1 MTVKN
6 HELSHLAPSK
16 LHNVLLLL
24 SIPMVIISLYLV
36 FIWSP
41 VERVMGPVQKI
52 FYFHVASAWNAF
64 FAFFI
69 VFIFSLLYI
78 VTKKRSF
85 DLIAGVS
92 GEIGVIFTAIVLTTG
107 PIWARSAWNTWWTW
121 EPRLT
126 TTLILFF
133 MYVAYIMVRNL
144 DMEWQKRSRL
154 AAVFGI
160 IGFANVPIVYMSI
173 RWWESNLHPVVVSE
187 GTETGGGLDPGML
200 VTLIFTVMTLTLVYI
215 VLLQKGLY
223 VEKLKLYVQSVKAKT
238 REKMI
243 S

>member
-6 HELSHLAPSK
+6 HDLSHLAPSK

-144 DMEWQKRSRL
+144 DMAWQKRARL

-223 VEKLKLYVQSVKAKT
+223 VEKLKLYVQSMKAKK